1 VFDLEQSGNLVE
13 AGFWLS
19 FAAVLVI
26 AARKRL
32 RSVRILG
39 LISGLI
45 AVLFGISDLVEAR
58 TGAWWRPW
66 WLLLWKAVCVTGL
79 VTCFVRYKQVRAEAV
94 ANCQD
99 LPQAPSSSM

>member
-1 VFDLEQSGNLVE
+1 MFDLERSGNLVE
-13 AGFWLS
+13 AGFWLI
-19 FAAVLVI
+19 FAMVLVT
-26 AARKRL
+26 AAGKQE

-66 WLLLWKAVCVTGL
+66 WLLLWKAICVMGM
-79 VTCFVRYKQVRAEAV
+79 VACFLKFRQVSGMAGGSVEE
-94 ANCQD
+94 